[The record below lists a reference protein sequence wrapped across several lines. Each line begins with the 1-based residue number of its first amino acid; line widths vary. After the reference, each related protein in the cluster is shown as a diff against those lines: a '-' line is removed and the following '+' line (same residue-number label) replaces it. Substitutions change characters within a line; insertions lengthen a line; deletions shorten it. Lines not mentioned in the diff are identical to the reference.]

1 MWEAGMAKRDGIAG
15 EPRLEELLADPIL
28 RLLLRADRVA
38 EAELRRVIER
48 ARDARM
54 AGAER

>member
-1 MWEAGMAKRDGIAG
+1 MAKRDGIAG